1 MIPALEYWV
10 ASQPKKKK
18 KKEQIMQNS
27 RELKLLQYMYQLSVK
42 TKIAV
47 VETAQER
54 EYLCK
59 FL

>member
-10 ASQPKKKK
+10 ASPPK
-18 KKEQIMQNS
+18 KKEQIMQNF
-27 RELKLLQYMYQLSVK
+27 RELKLLQYMYQLPIK
-42 TKIAV
+42 TKIAL